1 MADIVDS
8 ATRSR
13 MMSGIRG
20 KDTKPEMIVRKA
32 LHRAGYRYRLH
43 VKDLPGKPDI
53 VLPKHKT
60 VIFVHGCFWHHHDC
74 KKFKWPKT
82 RPEFWREKIQGNVKR
97 DRNAVSDLN
106 KLGWRVFVVWECEIT
121 SSKADF
127 DVAEIIRFATCLD
140 AT

>member
-1 MADIVDS
+1 
-8 ATRSR
+8 

-53 VLPKHKT
+53 VLPKYKT
-60 VIFVHGCFWHHHDC
+60 VIFVHGCFWHRHDC
-74 KKFKWPKT
+74 EKFKWPKT
-82 RPEFWREKIQGNVKR
+82 RPEFWREKIEGNVER
-97 DRNAVSDLN
+97 DRETVSDLE
-106 KLGWRVFVVWECEIT
+106 KLGWKVLLVWECEVT

-127 DVAEIIRFATCLD
+127 DVAKIIRFATCLD
-140 AT
+140 AM